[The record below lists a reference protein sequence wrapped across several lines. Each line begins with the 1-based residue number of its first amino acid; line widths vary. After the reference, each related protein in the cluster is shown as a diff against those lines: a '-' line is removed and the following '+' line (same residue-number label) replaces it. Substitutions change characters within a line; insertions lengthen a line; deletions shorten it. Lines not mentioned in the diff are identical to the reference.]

1 METFLACTKCL
12 KTEKKIEKIERL
24 GKKTSLKQEK
34 RCFLFFPA
42 CIKTF
47 RACNLNFMAAIPETF
62 NFVFCIPSVCKWNKS
77 GQGSL
82 RPKGFTLLMSLRSF
96 PSLLIMQT
104 AKWQPFQKLIKNHLN
119 RVHLFSTRPVFIL
132 CSILHQSKVIL
143 MIFALLRDAGPQNFI
158 RYNINP

>member
-1 METFLACTKCL
+1 
-12 KTEKKIEKIERL
+12 
-24 GKKTSLKQEK
+24 
-34 RCFLFFPA
+34 
-42 CIKTF
+42 
-47 RACNLNFMAAIPETF
+47 
-62 NFVFCIPSVCKWNKS
+62 
-77 GQGSL
+77 
-82 RPKGFTLLMSLRSF
+82 MSLRSF

-158 RYNINP
+158 RYNINPQLDLNLLKLLQLKSFLERKSVLFLSHFQLWHKRGIQFNDIVLIIHYKQPQPQRPIAELRKNWIFSLNFGVLKNSSTLGLPESKL